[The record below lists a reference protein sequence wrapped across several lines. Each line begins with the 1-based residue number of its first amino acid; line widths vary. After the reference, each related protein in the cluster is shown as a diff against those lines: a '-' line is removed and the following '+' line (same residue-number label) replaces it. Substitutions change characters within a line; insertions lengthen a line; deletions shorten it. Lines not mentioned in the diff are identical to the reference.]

1 MPKQDAAYPGSFDPI
16 TNGHVNIVERVG
28 DRFDKIYV
36 IVMNNPQKKYLFS
49 LSERVEMVKRDFE
62 HMQNVVVDVY
72 DGLLVD
78 YLKNHRIY
86 NLIRGL
92 RAVSDFEYELQMA
105 HANKSLLPQLEV
117 FFLMADTKYSFISSS
132 MIKEIAQYGGDVSK
146 WVSKFVEDRL
156 KEKLLK

>member
-1 MPKQDAAYPGSFDPI
+1 MPKQDAAYPGSFDPN